1 MSCSFLPAKKNIQNK
16 ILVPVCFMLHST
28 ILKQQ
33 QKDKTK
39 YTEGMDSVVIM
50 EFGIVQVSLA
60 WERPS
65 EFNTESSDSEDPE
78 GNKEILF

>member
-1 MSCSFLPAKKNIQNK
+1 MSRSFLPAKKNIQNK

-33 QKDKTK
+33 QEDKTK
-39 YTEGMDSVVIM
+39 YSEGRDSVVIM
-50 EFGIVQVSLA
+50 EFGIVRVSLA
-60 WERPS
+60 RERPS

-78 GNKEILF
+78 GNEEILF

>member
-1 MSCSFLPAKKNIQNK
+1 
-16 ILVPVCFMLHST
+16 MLHST